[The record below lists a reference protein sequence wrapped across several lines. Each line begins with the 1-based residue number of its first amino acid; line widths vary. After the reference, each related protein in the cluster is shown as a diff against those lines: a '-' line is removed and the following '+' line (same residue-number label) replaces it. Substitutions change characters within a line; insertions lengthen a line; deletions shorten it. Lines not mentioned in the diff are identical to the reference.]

1 MLVGLKLG
9 VGSAALCGVGRVA
22 GRRLQIAGSLLLV
35 WLIIGITLG
44 EDRVQPRQGVPVS
57 GTLESVS
64 RDGVQIRTRAGNL
77 QTINAWQI
85 AFVAFDREPT
95 ALTRAKEQAS
105 TEAYQQAA
113 DELAKVDTAQL
124 ASAAARTDYRFYQVF
139 LAGQL
144 ALQGGGEIAAAAEA
158 LEQFGRENRDLH
170 HYFPMVRLIAQ
181 LAELQ
186 GEEAKAT
193 RFYQSFGQAEH
204 EPWRSEAIYRQA
216 ELARRQGDL
225 AAARQ
230 GFDDLLA
237 RGTTGPESQ
246 PWRALAEVGRI
257 RSQMG
262 PDQWEA
268 SLKELRQLVERTDME
283 QRVVMAHL
291 FNAQAVCLVELGR
304 IDEAVLAYL
313 HTDLLFSGE
322 AATHAEALY
331 HLSSL
336 WPKVGQ
342 PQRGAEARARLQ
354 SEYPPLAAKWR

>member
-1 MLVGLKLG
+1 
-9 VGSAALCGVGRVA
+9 
-22 GRRLQIAGSLLLV
+22 
-35 WLIIGITLG
+35 
-44 EDRVQPRQGVPVS
+44 
-57 GTLESVS
+57 
-64 RDGVQIRTRAGNL
+64 
-77 QTINAWQI
+77 
-85 AFVAFDREPT
+85 
-95 ALTRAKEQAS
+95 
-105 TEAYQQAA
+105 
-113 DELAKVDTAQL
+113 
-124 ASAAARTDYRFYQVF
+124 
-139 LAGQL
+139 
-144 ALQGGGEIAAAAEA
+144 
-158 LEQFGRENRDLH
+158 
-170 HYFPMVRLIAQ
+170 MVRLIAQ

-193 RFYQSFGQAEH
+193 RFYQALGQAEY
-204 EPWRSEAIYRQA
+204 EPWRSEALYRQA

-225 AAARQ
+225 AAAQQ

-237 RGTTGPESQ
+237 KATAGPESQ

-262 PDQWEA
+262 PGQWEA
-268 SLKELRQLVERTDME
+268 SLSELRQLVERTDME

-291 FNAQAVCLVELGR
+291 FNAQAACLVELGR

-331 HLSSL
+331 HLSGL

-354 SEYPPLAAKWR
+354 NEYPPLAAKWR